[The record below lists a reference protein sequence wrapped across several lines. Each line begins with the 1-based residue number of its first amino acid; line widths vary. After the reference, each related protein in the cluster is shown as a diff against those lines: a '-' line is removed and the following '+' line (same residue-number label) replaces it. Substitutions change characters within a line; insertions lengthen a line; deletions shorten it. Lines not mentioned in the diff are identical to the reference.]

1 MLNTRLEFVNMSPR
15 PRKVS
20 DDEIF
25 LAAQRVMSRRGP
37 KELTLADIAAE
48 AGVTAGR
55 LVQRFGGKRELLLAL
70 SSRFAGGSAAIF
82 AGLRRAHPSPLAAL
96 RAYAAGMANLA
107 ATPDALARNLA
118 YLQID
123 LTDPAFRGHLVA
135 NARGNRRELEAT
147 VRAAIRAG
155 ELAAGTPVKRLA
167 RTIETTL
174 GGSLM
179 TWACYQEGP
188 AARWLRQDLDAVLE
202 PHLATRR

>member
-1 MLNTRLEFVNMSPR
+1 
-15 PRKVS
+15 
-20 DDEIF
+20 
-25 LAAQRVMSRRGP
+25 
-37 KELTLADIAAE
+37 
-48 AGVTAGR
+48 
-55 LVQRFGGKRELLLAL
+55 
-70 SSRFAGGSAAIF
+70 
-82 AGLRRAHPSPLAAL
+82 
-96 RAYAAGMANLA
+96 MANLA